1 MAVEVDVRGLS
12 CPLPVVKTKKAID
25 ESSNGEIIVLVDS
38 QVSKQNVTR
47 LAENKG
53 YSVNVESVGDE
64 FRLKLK
70 KGE

>member
-1 MAVEVDVRGLS
+1 MAVEVDARGLS

-25 ESSNGEIIVLVDS
+25 ESPDGEIIVLIDS

-53 YSVNVESVGDE
+53 YSVKVESVGDE

>member
-47 LAENKG
+47 LAERVCG
-53 YSVNVESVGDE
+53 
-64 FRLKLK
+64 R
-70 KGE
+70 

>member
-1 MAVEVDVRGLS
+1 MAAEVDARGLS
-12 CPLPVVKTKKAID
+12 CPLPVVKTKKTID
-25 ESSNGEIIVLVDS
+25 ESPNEEIIVLVDS

-53 YSVNVESVGDE
+53 YSVNIESVGDE

>member
-12 CPLPVVKTKKAID
+12 CPLPVVKTKKVID